1 MERSHS
7 SDNHP
12 PGSGGLVVV
21 GSVTADLTAFSS
33 RGPAPGE
40 TLLGDSF
47 LCVLGGKGS
56 NQAVAAALAGADV
69 HIVACVGSDLF
80 TGLVRDGLAGHGVNT
95 AYLTQVDGPTGV
107 AHIRVDSSGENSIV
121 IVPMANA
128 HLTTEHIDAAF
139 LGIVAPKVL
148 LTQLEVRVEVAEYAI
163 RKAHEAGLTV
173 ILDPAPAQAL
183 DDDLWSFIDIVT
195 PNETEAE
202 VLTGI
207 AVVDQATA
215 LHAGRWFTDRGV
227 KWAIITLASNGALLV
242 WAEGSQQ
249 FSSLAVDAID
259 TTAAGDAFAG
269 YLGARLA
276 LGSAL
281 SEAIEH
287 AIVAG
292 GIAVT
297 RRGASP
303 SLPTK
308 AEVDEV
314 LRDLLL

>member
-1 MERSHS
+1 M
-7 SDNHP
+7 
-12 PGSGGLVVV
+12 VV

-56 NQAVAAALAGADV
+56 NQAIAAALAGADA
-69 HIVACVGSDLF
+69 HIVACIGSDLF
-80 TGLVRDGLAGHGVNT
+80 TDLVHDGLADHGVGT

-107 AHIRVDSSGENSIV
+107 AHIRVDESGENSIV

-128 HLTTEHIDAAF
+128 HLAAEHVDAAF
-139 LGIVAPKVL
+139 LGIENPRVL
-148 LTQLEVRVEVAEYAI
+148 LTQLEVRAEVAEYAI
-163 RKAHEAGLTV
+163 RKAHQANLTV

-183 DDDLWSFIDIVT
+183 DDELWSHIDIVT

-215 LHAGRWFTDRGV
+215 LQAGQWFIDRGV
-227 KWAIITLASNGALLV
+227 TWAIITLASNGALLV
-242 WAEGSQQ
+242 SAEGSRH
-249 FSSLAVDAID
+249 FRSLQVDAID

-276 LGSAL
+276 LGSPL
-281 SEAIEH
+281 NEAIEH

-308 AEVDEV
+308 KEVDAR
-314 LRDLLL
+314 LCDLKL